1 MPVMKNVK
9 SLLWLLLFVPVLI
22 SGCKKDD
29 PYDAEAQL
37 QKDEEQIK
45 NYLTA
50 NNILA
55 ERHSSGV
62 YYVISEPG
70 EGDVTYAG
78 STNVKVTYTLS
89 LLGGEVIPQTTEP
102 ITFALGGVIVGWQIG
117 IPLIQKGGKIR
128 LFIPSGYAYGP
139 RSQGNIPANS
149 ILDFEIDLLDVI
161 VN

>member
-1 MPVMKNVK
+1 
-9 SLLWLLLFVPVLI
+9 
-22 SGCKKDD
+22 
-29 PYDAEAQL
+29 
-37 QKDEEQIK
+37 
-45 NYLTA
+45 
-50 NNILA
+50 
-55 ERHSSGV
+55 
-62 YYVISEPG
+62 
-70 EGDVTYAG
+70 VTYTG

-89 LLGGEVIPQTTEP
+89 LLGGEVIPQPTEP

>member
-1 MPVMKNVK
+1 MKNVK
-9 SLLWLLLFVPVLI
+9 SLLWLLLFVPVMI
-22 SGCKKDD
+22 SGCKKDE
-29 PYDAEAQL
+29 PYDADAQL

-45 NYLTA
+45 NYLAA

-55 ERHSSGV
+55 ERHPSGV
-62 YYVISEPG
+62 YYVISA
-70 EGDVTYAG
+70 EGQGSVTYTE
-78 STNVKVTYTLS
+78 STSVKVTYTLK
-89 LLGGEVIPQTTEP
+89 LLGGQVIPQPDEAV
-102 ITFALGGVIVGWQIG
+102 TFALGGVIVGWQIG

-139 RSQGNIPANS
+139 RPQGNIPANS